1 VRTGGLQEPSRSE
14 EHTVSQSSKTEAE
27 RRRGAIYETAD
38 GRLRGSILLPLPDGT
53 SKRVYLSGRTRAEIT
68 RKLDAKRKES
78 DTGAVT
84 GEDLGAARSILRR
97 EIKEEAKLLSE
108 VRVEAPAANR
118 PEEAPARPTRRRPA
132 ANQLTYFV
140 SLTR

>member
-1 VRTGGLQEPSRSE
+1 MQTSRSAKAPGANRRPPRALPFGGTHRE
-14 EHTVSQSSKTEAE
+14 PVQQTEAE

-118 PEEAPARPTRRRPA
+118 PEEAPAP
-132 ANQLTYFV
+132 
-140 SLTR
+140 SDS